1 MTGFLLAVLGFV
13 LAIGILVTVHEFGHY
28 SVARLC
34 GIRVLRFSIGFGR
47 PLWSRRMGSDETE
60 YRVGMIPLGG
70 YVKMLDEREGPVA
83 EEDRPRAFNRQSIPR
98 RTAVVLAGPA
108 FNFLFAILAYWLVF
122 IAGVPGVK
130 PVIGEVVPGSHA
142 EAAGFQAE
150 DEIDAIRDRSVAT
163 WQKANIEML
172 DAILSEDVVD
182 VRVQRGAER
191 RQLPL
196 TVPADERR
204 ALTEPGELMEG
215 LGLRPWFAALPP
227 QIGELNED
235 GAGYRAGLREGD
247 RIRSVDD
254 TPIPTW
260 QVLRDRV
267 AEAPGRELRLTV
279 DRDGERLEI
288 AVTPERVETDEGE
301 QGRLG
306 VAPRVSQEMID
317 SMRADQRYGPLAALG
332 QGIGNTW
339 EMTSLTVRM
348 LGRMV
353 MGEVSVQNISG
364 PINIAQ
370 YAGVTVSSGLVSFL
384 SFLAIVSISLG
395 IVNLLPI
402 PVLDGGHLLYLAAEG
417 VTGKPPSERSLL
429 IGQQI
434 GLLAIA
440 ALITFA
446 IANDLFRIFA

>member
-1 MTGFLLAVLGFV
+1 MTSFLLAILGFV

-47 PLWSRRMGSDETE
+47 PLWSRRMGVDGTE
-60 YRVGMIPLGG
+60 YRVGMVPLGG
-70 YVKMLDEREGPVA
+70 YVKMLDEREEAVPEA
-83 EEDRPRAFNRQSIPR
+83 DRHRAFNRQSIPR

-122 IAGVPGVK
+122 MAGVPGVK
-130 PVIGEVVPGSHA
+130 PVIGEVVADSHA
-142 EAAGFQAE
+142 EAAGFQVD
-150 DEIDAIRDRSVAT
+150 DEIAAVRDRPVAT

-172 DAILSEDVVD
+172 DAVLAEEVVD
-182 VRVQRGAER
+182 VRVRRGAER
-191 RQLPL
+191 RELQLE
-196 TVPADERR
+196 VPTDERR
-204 ALTEPGELMEG
+204 ALTEPGQLMEG

-227 QIGELNED
+227 EIGEMTED
-235 GAGYRAGLREGD
+235 GAGQRAGLREGD
-247 RIRSVDD
+247 RVRSVDG
-254 TPIPTW
+254 TPVASW
-260 QVLRDRV
+260 QALRDRIS
-267 AEAPGRELRLTV
+267 ESPDRELRLSV
-279 DRDGERLEI
+279 ERDGELREI
-288 AVTPERVETDEGE
+288 AVTPERVETEDGD

-306 VAPRVSQEMID
+306 VAPRVSEEMIE

-332 QGIGNTW
+332 QGVGNTW

-395 IVNLLPI
+395 IINLLPI

-446 IANDLFRIFA
+446 IANDLVRIFA